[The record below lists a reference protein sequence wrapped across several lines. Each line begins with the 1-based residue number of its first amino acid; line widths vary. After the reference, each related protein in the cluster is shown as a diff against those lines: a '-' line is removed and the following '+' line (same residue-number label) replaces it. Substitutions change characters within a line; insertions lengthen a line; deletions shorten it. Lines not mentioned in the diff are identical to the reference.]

1 MASEGNAAV
10 ELAAGAR
17 VPLAGES
24 AANELLKT
32 ARPVRVERREDDPAR
47 WPEHL
52 RRAGIS
58 TSIAAPIVVQ
68 GGLWGGVA
76 VVWRRLAPPGADDAE
91 RRLPNFAELAGSA
104 IANAESRTE
113 LQRRIDEQEALRRVA
128 TLVARGV
135 SPSEVQDAVAAE
147 VCRLLDADETKVI
160 RYEADNHITILAAS
174 GDNVDDPPVGSRFPL
189 DGDSVSARVWRT
201 SRAARKEDF
210 SSAEGQIAHIAR
222 LHGVRSTVGA
232 PIVVD
237 GRLWGLMI
245 ASWTRREPPAPDT
258 ESRLAQFTDLVAM
271 ALANAESRAELTESR
286 ARVVATAD
294 ATRRRIERDLHD
306 GAQQRLVALAL
317 DVRAAQAG
325 VPRELGELKAELS
338 GVVERLTDA
347 LEELREIAHGIH
359 PGLLA
364 QDGLAPALRTLARQS
379 ALPVELDLEAD
390 VPLPEA
396 VEVAAYYVV
405 SEALTNASK
414 HANASEVRVD
424 VRAHGGVLEV
434 CVSDDGRG
442 GAELTRGSGLLGLRD
457 RASAIGGQLSLA
469 SAPGQGTSLR
479 VTLPLAGG

>member
-1 MASEGNAAV
+1 
-10 ELAAGAR
+10 
-17 VPLAGES
+17 
-24 AANELLKT
+24 
-32 ARPVRVERREDDPAR
+32 
-47 WPEHL
+47 
-52 RRAGIS
+52 
-58 TSIAAPIVVQ
+58 
-68 GGLWGGVA
+68 
-76 VVWRRLAPPGADDAE
+76 
-91 RRLPNFAELAGSA
+91 
-104 IANAESRTE
+104 
-113 LQRRIDEQEALRRVA
+113 
-128 TLVARGV
+128 
-135 SPSEVQDAVAAE
+135 
-147 VCRLLDADETKVI
+147 
-160 RYEADNHITILAAS
+160 
-174 GDNVDDPPVGSRFPL
+174 
-189 DGDSVSARVWRT
+189 VWRT

-210 SSAEGQIAHIAR
+210 SSAEGQIAQIAR

>member
-1 MASEGNAAV
+1 
-10 ELAAGAR
+10 
-17 VPLAGES
+17 
-24 AANELLKT
+24 
-32 ARPVRVERREDDPAR
+32 
-47 WPEHL
+47 
-52 RRAGIS
+52 
-58 TSIAAPIVVQ
+58 
-68 GGLWGGVA
+68 
-76 VVWRRLAPPGADDAE
+76 
-91 RRLPNFAELAGSA
+91 
-104 IANAESRTE
+104 
-113 LQRRIDEQEALRRVA
+113 
-128 TLVARGV
+128 
-135 SPSEVQDAVAAE
+135 VAAE